1 VVHWFG
7 GQGQVSSA
15 ENAKTYPNYDVTHKK
30 PQNSKIVI
38 SKTTRLH
45 EFVEGLHSS
54 LA

>member
-38 SKTTRLH
+38 NLKLQDFTNSWRVYTAL
-45 EFVEGLHSS
+45 
-54 LA
+54 